1 MKRLVAL
8 VGGSIFLIGLPLVMI
23 VTGMTPPTV
32 ASGLIDAINVRNP
45 TQLGTYAGMLGLWST
60 WVWGCGSV
68 VIDIV
73 RTWGLRHDQPMSA
86 MSSRYSLLFVIALW
100 SILFASKPSPAAAR
114 SVEIE
119 HVVVAEISTQD
130 LLLGRM
136 ELAIGSSAVFIAGL
150 LTHVNFLRM
159 RQLQLAP
166 AGSYMP
172 PMSQRAAFTW
182 SEMRHRDQPQ
192 QAQCL
197 LSAIDSLFAAG
208 SCAQLVA
215 VNERWETS
223 ALSEFQ
229 DAAQSPFMYVPLGN
243 AINETVLL
251 AIAPGSRFDIV
262 ACDIDQAMTAARH
275 LIAVVQLSAHAENID
290 VIVESDSILETLQ
303 LSHDVSSDKS
313 IDGTESEPG
322 GKIRIVVDAST
333 DPFAPEIVVDGNEA
347 VIKICVTSNYPNRM
361 QLDASGWVLLPLGQ
375 HVSVFGLTEF
385 ETAALVDLIAESSKP
400 VLSDERHVAPLL
412 TDWNVCVRLLGPV
425 DAETR
430 RGVPIGFEKSKSLE
444 LLAWLTTHRERP
456 TRIAARTALWEIS
469 VQDATFN
476 NVVSGLRRGLAS
488 GSDVEYEV
496 ELLPKTFTD
505 HLLIHGSVVT
515 DVEVLNDAVNTVKK
529 SGDRESWL
537 QLHDALDRV
546 RDLPFAGTDYLW
558 PDSEG
563 ITSNFILTVISGSVM
578 AAEHALRQGDTE
590 GVFWA
595 TGQGLKV
602 LHGHEELVALRMRAY
617 GEVGDRAGVN
627 AEWASYER
635 SLLHDSWS
643 GGSPSP
649 RIVELKR
656 ELIG

>member
-8 VGGSIFLIGLPLVMI
+8 VGGSLFLIGLPLVMI

-32 ASGLIDAINVRNP
+32 ASGFIDSINVRNP
-45 TQLGTYAGMLGLWST
+45 TQLGTHAGMLGLWST

-73 RTWGLRHDQPMSA
+73 RTWGLRHDQPVSA

-130 LLLGRM
+130 LVHGRV

-150 LTHVNFLRM
+150 LTHVKLLRK

-182 SEMRHRDQPQ
+182 SEMRHREQPLQ
-192 QAQCL
+192 TQCL
-197 LSAIDSLFAAG
+197 MTAIDALKTSG

-215 VNERWETS
+215 VNEHWETR
-223 ALSEFQ
+223 ALTEFR
-229 DAAQSPFMYVPLGN
+229 DAAQLPFSYVPLG
-243 AINETVLL
+243 ISRNETVLL
-251 AIAPGSRFDIV
+251 AIAPSSRFDIV
-262 ACDIDQAMTAARH
+262 ASDIDQAMTAARH
-275 LIAVVQLSAHAENID
+275 LLAVIQLSALAENID
-290 VIVESDSILETLQ
+290 VIVESGSIPDALQ
-303 LSHDVSSDKS
+303 LSQDVSQIKS
-313 IDGTESEPG
+313 TDGAKFASR

-333 DPFAPEIVVDGNEA
+333 DPFGPEIVVDGNEA
-347 VIKICVTSNYPNRM
+347 VIKICVTSNHPNRM

-385 ETAALVDLIAESSKP
+385 ETAALVDLIAESAKP
-400 VLSDERHVAPLL
+400 VLSDERPVDPLL
-412 TDWNVCVRLLGPV
+412 SDWNVCVRLLGPV

-456 TRIAARTALWEIS
+456 TRIAARTALWEFS

-488 GSDVEYEV
+488 GSEVEYEV

-515 DVEVLNDAVNTVKK
+515 DVEVLNDAVNNVKK
-529 SGDRESWL
+529 SGSRESWF
-537 QLHDALDRV
+537 QLHDALGRV
-546 RDLPFAGTDYLW
+546 RDLPFTGTDYLW

-563 ITSNFILTVISGSVM
+563 ITSNFILSVITGSVM
-578 AAEHALRQGDTE
+578 AAEHALQQGDTG

-649 RIVELKR
+649 RIAELKR